1 MRHRTMLFMR
11 NKMKKTQLAGP
22 HLVPGEL
29 PQLLEV
35 IAMVIHIENTGW
47 WSFSTIFC
55 SLVPICVA

>member
-1 MRHRTMLFMR
+1 MLFMR

-35 IAMVIHIENTGW
+35 IAMVIHIENTG
-47 WSFSTIFC
+47 
-55 SLVPICVA
+55 